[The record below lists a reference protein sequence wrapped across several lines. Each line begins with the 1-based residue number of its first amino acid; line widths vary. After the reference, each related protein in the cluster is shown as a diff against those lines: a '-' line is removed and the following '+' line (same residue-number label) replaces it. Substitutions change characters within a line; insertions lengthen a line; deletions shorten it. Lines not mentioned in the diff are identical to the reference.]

1 MNMWVNY
8 FIFFKQIK
16 FVSEILLHWG
26 GEDSV
31 SVTFEEGFPSLP
43 RVLNDI
49 HKMRDYSMVFIILT
63 YTSILY
69 KMLLGQPSSAI

>member
-16 FVSEILLHWG
+16 FVSEILLHWR

-43 RVLNDI
+43 SVL
-49 HKMRDYSMVFIILT
+49 KTILDV
-63 YTSILY
+63 
-69 KMLLGQPSSAI
+69 